1 MIFNTK
7 RWLTN
12 ALVLLCIFLPATV
25 HAEDQKARD
34 TSTLTLYIEND
45 SIGIGNTDRYYT
57 HGTKLSWI
65 SQDLSKYRDL
75 VTIPWMHR
83 LIERLP
89 YLNDPENQRTVSVS
103 LGQNIYTPEDHQRTD
118 VIKDDRPYAGI
129 TYVGLGLHSRNPK
142 HMDTFELDIGLVGR
156 HSYAE
161 DCQTWLHKFN
171 HSDYPRG
178 WDNQLHDEPVLNLYL
193 ERKWKTLQIRTTRG
207 FGFDVLPHLGLALG
221 NAYTGASL
229 GGEVRFGWNI
239 PNDFGTHLIRP
250 GSDSSSPLDDT
261 DPRFF
266 RTFHRIGM
274 HGFLAVD
281 GRAVAH
287 NILLDGN
294 TFRDSHSVD
303 KEPFVADFIGGIG
316 LIIYQVKITYSLV
329 YRTKEFETQRDEQRF
344 GAIALSFTF

>member
-1 MIFNTK
+1 MFKTKQRLTLIFVFLFL
-7 RWLTN
+7 W
-12 ALVLLCIFLPATV
+12 LPATSL
-25 HAEDQKARD
+25 AEDQRARD
-34 TSTLTLYIEND
+34 ASTLTLYIEND

-75 VTIPWMHR
+75 VTVPWMHR

-89 YLNDPENQRTVSVS
+89 YLNDPENQRTVSMS

-129 TYVGLGLHSRNPK
+129 TYLGLGLHSRNQK
-142 HMDTFELDIGLVGR
+142 HMDTFELGVGLVGR

-161 DCQTWLHKFN
+161 DCQTWLHQFN

-178 WDNQLHDEPVLNLYL
+178 WNNQLHDEPILNLFL
-193 ERKWKTLQIRTTRG
+193 ERKWKTVQVRTTQG

-221 NAYTGASL
+221 NAYSGAEL

-266 RTFHRIGM
+266 RRFHRIGM
-274 HGFLAVD
+274 HVFLAAD
-281 GRAVAH
+281 GKAVAR
-287 NILLDGN
+287 NILFDGN
-294 TFRDSHSVD
+294 TFRDSHRVD

-316 LIIYQVKITYSLV
+316 LIIHQVKITYSLV
-329 YRTKEFETQRDEQRF
+329 YRTKEFETQRDEQCF
-344 GAIALSFTF
+344 GAIAISFTF

>member
-1 MIFNTK
+1 MSNTK
-7 RWLTN
+7 QRLT
-12 ALVLLCIFLPATV
+12 AIFVLIFFLLPTTIL
-25 HAEDQKARD
+25 AEDQKAREA
-34 TSTLTLYIEND
+34 STLTLYIEND

-75 VTIPWMHR
+75 VTVPWMHR

-89 YLNDPENQRTVSVS
+89 DLNDPENQRTVSIS

-129 TYVGLGLHSRNPK
+129 TYLGLGLHSRNQQ
-142 HMDTFELDIGLVGR
+142 HMDTFELGLGLVGR

-178 WDNQLHDEPVLNLYL
+178 WDNQLNDEPILNLFL
-193 ERKWKTLQIRTTRG
+193 ERKWKTLQIRTTEG
-207 FGFDVLPHLGLALG
+207 LGFDFLPHLDLALG
-221 NAYTGASL
+221 NAYTGAER
-229 GGEVRFGWNI
+229 GGELRFGWNI

-250 GSDSSSPLDDT
+250 GSESSSPLDDT

-266 RTFHRIGM
+266 RRFHRIGM
-274 HGFLAVD
+274 HCFLAAD
-281 GRAVAH
+281 GKAVVR
-287 NILLDGN
+287 NILFDGN

-303 KEPFVADFIGGIG
+303 KEPFVAEIIGGIG
-316 LIIYQVKITYSLV
+316 LIIHRVKITYSLV
-329 YRTKEFETQRDEQRF
+329 YRTKEFKTQRDAERF
-344 GAIALSFTF
+344 GSIAVSFTF